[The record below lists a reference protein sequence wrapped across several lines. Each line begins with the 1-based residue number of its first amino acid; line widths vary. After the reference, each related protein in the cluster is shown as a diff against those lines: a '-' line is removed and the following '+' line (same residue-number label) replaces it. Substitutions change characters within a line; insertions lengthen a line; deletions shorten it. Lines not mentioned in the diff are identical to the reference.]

1 MDKSGENIE
10 SLVDQRKFLLQSL
23 RDLDDEFKAGD
34 LDLDDYN
41 SLWSDYVA
49 RTAQVIKQ
57 IESPEPTSSTSST
70 GETIESAGRFRQ
82 TIITLLVVLIVATG
96 AGWLVASQSGQRL
109 AGQSL
114 SGGIED
120 STASLLSR
128 ARATNF
134 VDPQAAIELYSQ
146 VLGLDPDNVE
156 ALTYRAWLLAL
167 IARGAGNEIK
177 QLAFLSASSDLERAI
192 KLDANYPD
200 AHCFLGIIRF
210 RLAGDAVGSREQ
222 LTICQSQD
230 PPAEVKSFVDSI
242 IAEVDAAIAG

>member
-1 MDKSGENIE
+1 MDKSDENIE
-10 SLVDQRKFLLQSL
+10 SLVIQRNFLLQSL
-23 RDLDDEFKAGD
+23 RDLDEEFKAGD

-41 SLWSDYVA
+41 SLRSDYVA
-49 RTAQVIKQ
+49 RTAQVIKE

-82 TIITLLVVLIVATG
+82 TIITLLVILIVATG
-96 AGWLVASQSGQRL
+96 AGWLVAQQSGQRL
-109 AGQSL
+109 SGQSL
-114 SGGIED
+114 TGGIED

-134 VDPQAAIELYSQ
+134 VDPQAAIELYSK
-146 VLGLDPDNVE
+146 VLVLDPDNVE

-167 IARGAGNEIK
+167 IARGAGSEIK

-192 KLDANYPD
+192 KLDASYPD
-200 AHCFLGIIRF
+200 AHCFLGIVRF

-222 LTICQSQD
+222 LTICQSQN

>member
-1 MDKSGENIE
+1 MDKSDENIE
-10 SLVDQRKFLLQSL
+10 SLVIQRNFLLQSL

-41 SLWSDYVA
+41 SLRSDYVA
-49 RTAQVIKQ
+49 RTAQVIKE
-57 IESPEPTSSTSST
+57 IEPPEPTSSTRST
-70 GETIESAGRFRQ
+70 GETVQTASRFRQ
-82 TIITLLVVLIVATG
+82 TMITLLVILIVASG
-96 AGWLVASQSGQRL
+96 AGWLVAQQSGQRL
-109 AGQSL
+109 SGQSL
-114 SGGIED
+114 TGGIED

-167 IARGAGNEIK
+167 IARVAGSEIK

-192 KLDANYPD
+192 KLDASYPD
-200 AHCFLGIIRF
+200 AHCFLGIVRF

>member
-41 SLWSDYVA
+41 SLRSDYVA
-49 RTAQVIKQ
+49 RTAQVIKE
-57 IESPEPTSSTSST
+57 IESPEPTSSTSD
-70 GETIESAGRFRQ
+70 TIQSAGRFRQ

-96 AGWLVASQSGQRL
+96 AGWLVARQSGQRL
-109 AGQSL
+109 SGQSL

-177 QLAFLSASSDLERAI
+177 QLAFLSASGDLERAI

-222 LTICQSQD
+222 LTICESQN
-230 PPAEVKSFVDSI
+230 PPAEVKSFVESI